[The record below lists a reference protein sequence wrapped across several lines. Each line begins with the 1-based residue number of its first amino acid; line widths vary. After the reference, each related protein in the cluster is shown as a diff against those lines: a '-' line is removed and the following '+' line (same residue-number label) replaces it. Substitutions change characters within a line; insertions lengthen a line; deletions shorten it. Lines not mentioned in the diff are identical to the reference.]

1 MGFGLKEFKFL
12 WHTIREIAVANN
24 IPQDEAVQK
33 FLNDIDEQY
42 DDKLGLGSKVDKLQ
56 TEVNK
61 LTQEEAR
68 LRMQLSILPSIGP
81 FLTRLSQSGVREQDI
96 VDIAELLKDNTGISN
111 SSKGSIRIEEIRSLI
126 SELRAYG
133 SIKSTIEQLSQKVD
147 KLRNQVVSLRAE
159 KRDLNAQ
166 NQRMFSTLQY
176 SKQLVSFFSGSSA
189 SLRNEIAGLIS
200 IMVYTIYL
208 LNIEAERLEK
218 LRGRGNRPPD
228 SEFMPLAL
236 AARGENVD
244 LGKLKVAVTRSIEVM
259 LERLNNNSELKKIL
273 SNGRLAL
280 SNEQL

>member
-1 MGFGLKEFKFL
+1 
-12 WHTIREIAVANN
+12 
-24 IPQDEAVQK
+24 
-33 FLNDIDEQY
+33 
-42 DDKLGLGSKVDKLQ
+42 
-56 TEVNK
+56 
-61 LTQEEAR
+61 
-68 LRMQLSILPSIGP
+68 MQLSILPSIGP

-126 SELRAYG
+126 SELRACG
-133 SIKSTIEQLSQKVD
+133 SIKSTIGQLSQN
-147 KLRNQVVSLRAE
+147 KLRDQVVSLRAE

-189 SLRNEIAGLIS
+189 SLRNEITGLIS
-200 IMVYTIYL
+200 MMVYTIYL